1 MALHPLTTTRALR
14 DSYIRYLK
22 TIKPFQDEVLRRE
35 YAEALSKPGALMKGP
50 IVEASPPFLP
60 GASVAQLVAEGVLS
74 HGFSRLCN
82 PELPYERPLHR
93 HQEIAIRKAVGG
105 RNIVVATGTG
115 SGKTETFLI
124 PIFDHLLREEVQG
137 TLKRPGVRA
146 LLLYPMNALAN
157 DQVKRL
163 RRILEHYPS
172 ITFGRYVG
180 ETEYEE
186 GPAHRAFEQNYPEE
200 QDIANELKSRQRIQT
215 EPPHILLT
223 NYAMLEYLLLR
234 PDDSTL
240 FDGDTGQFWR
250 FIVLDETHVYSGANA
265 TEIAMLLRRLQDRVM
280 QGKQRKLQAI
290 ATSATL
296 GAGKKDFPAVVS
308 FASDLFNVPFE
319 WNDNDELRQDV
330 VEATRIPVAELG
342 ETWGNGTLAFYR
354 QLGVWANMWRET
366 PDTGQKALR
375 QLIASLQEL
384 APAPLAVL
392 ENARQEAARQ
402 PADALPLFL
411 YHLLRGDRQLQRLRA
426 RLEQGPADLS
436 KLAED
441 LFDGD
446 EESIVNLVSAA
457 ILARQRA
464 GDAPLLPARY
474 HVFARALE
482 GAFICLNTDAHNL
495 PGQPPTPR
503 LFLRRHKFCP
513 HCQSRVFELANCT
526 RCGASYLIGDMTPGE
541 KLEETG
547 GPSLVDGQSYLI
559 QNSALYDEVA
569 KNLAYFVL
577 DPQSSQW
584 DEDEALVS
592 EAEMEDVQSEPEL
605 VKMRLCVKCGAIYGD
620 KEVQRCKCRSRPIQV
635 FRVETNRSRT
645 LRRCVR
651 CSTHASGG
659 VIYRFLTGQD
669 APVSILADS
678 LYQHVPPARKESEQ
692 DKPGAGRKMLNFTDS
707 RQNAAFFAAYLER
720 VHQRNLRRRLI
731 MSTVENA
738 VQTSGGN
745 LRLED
750 LLPRLVR
757 SAEMAGVFS
766 ETDGYDKR
774 DRTAAIWLM
783 QEFSPL
789 DRRISL
795 EGVGLLSFQ
804 PVEPTTWDVPEFL
817 TRSPWDMSKEEVFGL
832 IHLLLNTLR
841 WQGVHTFL
849 MSDRVD
855 LRKDEAFAPRQK
867 AFYVRGDR
875 GSANKDRG
883 ILGWLPASR
892 SNARVEIV
900 KKWLAT
906 TRGLDQKDAERL
918 AVEMLR
924 ELWGYLTGV
933 FSPWQKHFKV
943 ETVAREGVLF
953 QLDHRM
959 WEMAPKVDV
968 VSGDWHICDRCQ
980 NISAVNLGKICPIY
994 GCTGQL
1000 QPLTGDHTALK
1011 DNLYRDLYLHGDPIP
1026 MRTEE
1031 HTAQWVTKK
1040 AAEIQNQF
1048 INGDVNVLSCSTTFE
1063 LGVDVGDL
1071 QAVVLRN
1078 VPPTT
1083 ANYVQRAGRAGRRTD
1098 SAAYVLTFAQRR
1110 SHDLT
1115 YYEQPEK
1122 MVAGQVTPPTVV
1134 LSNERII
1141 RRHLHSVVM
1150 AAFFRWAKDQHST
1163 EYRNVGQF
1171 FAPDDREPGPKLL
1184 YEFLGQRPLYLA
1196 SALDRILPSNLD
1208 LRNELEFAEWN
1219 WVSHLMNA
1227 EQKGILDRAIAE
1239 VTSEIKTFA
1248 DLEQAAAADKKYKQA
1263 ELFQQVQNQ
1272 IRRRDLLGFLGS
1284 RNVLPKYGFPT
1295 DVVELKTDHL
1305 TVTDAKSISL
1315 DRDLRI
1321 AISEFAPG
1329 SEVIAAKRLWRSTGI
1344 RRLPNQRW
1352 PPYEYA
1358 ICRNCKRLN
1367 FEAESLHAFCACGE
1381 PVNEG
1386 KQGKRTTFIVP
1397 EHGFVAD
1404 GETRSPGEAA
1414 PQRIY
1419 ASRTYFARY
1428 KLPDK
1433 NGDDDT
1439 EAAIAP
1445 EELDESLAQG
1455 PVQVWK
1461 RYSRYGWLAVV
1472 NDGMGSG
1479 FLVCPFCGYAE
1490 LANQSPNKK
1499 GKKDKA
1505 AHKNPLT
1512 GRECNGGLS
1521 HFHLGHFFMTD
1532 VLETT
1537 FHLPINTEG
1546 AIYSLLYA
1554 ILDGASEALGIQR
1567 SDIHGA
1573 YYYQAAGRSPSLI
1586 FYDDVPGGAGHV
1598 KRIYNNL
1605 RPTLEAALA
1614 RLNRCECGIETSC
1627 YSCLRNYQNQ
1637 FIHDKL
1643 QRGVAIELL
1652 KQILDERS
1660 ASINPRSA

>member
-1 MALHPLTTTRALR
+1 MALHPLTTTRALH

-22 TIKPFQDEVLRRE
+22 TIKPFQDDELRRE
-35 YAEALSKPGALMKGP
+35 FAESLGRSDALMKGP

-60 GASVAQLVAEGVLS
+60 GASLAQLVAEGVLTR
-74 HGFSRLCN
+74 GFSRLCN

-124 PIFDHLLREEVQG
+124 PIFDHLLREEAQG
-137 TLKRPGVRA
+137 TLSRPGVRA

-163 RRILEHYPS
+163 RRILANYPS

-180 ETEYEE
+180 ETEDTEQV
-186 GPAHRAFEQNYPEE
+186 ARKAFEQNYPEE
-200 QDIANELKSRQRIQT
+200 PDIPNELKSRQKIQAA
-215 EPPHILLT
+215 PPHILLT

-234 PDDSTL
+234 PKDSTL

-250 FIVLDETHVYSGANA
+250 FLVLDETHVYSGANA

-280 QGKQRKLQAI
+280 QGQPRRLQAI

-296 GAGKKDFPAVVS
+296 GAGRKDFPDVVQ

-319 WNDNDELRQDV
+319 WDDNDASQQDV
-330 VEATRIPVAELG
+330 VEAARVPVADLG
-342 ETWGNGTLAFYR
+342 EAWGAGALSFYR
-354 QLGVWANMWRET
+354 QLGEWANTWREM
-366 PDTGQKALR
+366 PAEQSSIRQSIAALAELPPVPPAILDKAKQAALR
-375 QLIASLQEL
+375 QPTDSL
-384 APAPLAVL
+384 PV
-392 ENARQEAARQ
+392 
-402 PADALPLFL
+402 FL
-411 YHLLRGDRQLQRLRA
+411 YHLLRGDRQLQRLRSQ
-426 RLEQGPADLS
+426 LETGPADLTR
-436 KLAED
+436 LADE

-457 ILARQRA
+457 ILARERA

-482 GAFICLNTDAHNL
+482 GAFVCLNTEAHNS
-495 PGQPPTPR
+495 PGKPPTPR

-513 HCQSRVFELANCT
+513 HCKSRVFELANCT
-526 RCGASYLIGDMTPGE
+526 RCGASYLIGDITSGE
-541 KLEETG
+541 KLEESG
-547 GPSLVDGQSYLI
+547 GLPPVKEQSYLI

-569 KNLAYFVL
+569 RNLAYFVL
-577 DPQSSQW
+577 DPQASEW

-592 EAEMEDVQSEPEL
+592 EAEMEDVQSEPNLE
-605 VKMRLCVKCGAIYGD
+605 KMRLCVECGAIYGEHD
-620 KEVQRCKCRSRPIQV
+620 ARRCKCKSQLSQV
-635 FRVETNRSRT
+635 FRVETNRAKT

-678 LYQHVPPARKESEQ
+678 LYQYVPLARKESEQ
-692 DKPGAGRKMLNFTDS
+692 DKPGAGRKLLNFTDS
-707 RQNAAFFAAYLER
+707 RQNAAFFAAYLDR
-720 VHQRNLRRRLI
+720 VHQRNLRRQLI
-731 MSTVENA
+731 MRTVKNA
-738 VQTSGGN
+738 VQTGSAN

-757 SAEMAGVFS
+757 SAEMAGLFS
-766 ETDGYDKR
+766 ETDGVDKR
-774 DRTAAIWLM
+774 ERTAAIWLM

-795 EGVGLLSFQ
+795 EGVGLLRFQ
-804 PVEPTTWDVPEFL
+804 PVAPAKWEAPRFL
-817 TRSPWDMSKEEVFGL
+817 TQAPWNMSNEEAFNL
-832 IHLLLNTLR
+832 IQLLFNTLR

-849 MSDRVD
+849 LSDRVD

-867 AFYVRGDR
+867 AIYVRKDR
-875 GSANKDRG
+875 GGANKERG

-900 KKWLAT
+900 KKWLVAA
-906 TRGLDQKDAERL
+906 RGLDEKDAAGR
-918 AVEMLR
+918 AVEILR
-924 ELWGYLTGV
+924 ELWDYLTGV
-933 FSPWQKHFKV
+933 SSPWQRYFV
-943 ETVAREGVLF
+943 AETVAKEGVLY
-953 QLDHRM
+953 QLDYRM
-959 WEMAPKVDV
+959 WELAPVLDAA
-968 VSGDWHICDRCQ
+968 SGGWYICDRCQ
-980 NISAVNLGKICPIY
+980 NISASSLGEICPIY

-1000 QPLTGDHTALK
+1000 RPLSADHSALK
-1011 DNLYRDLYLHGDPIP
+1011 DNLYRDIYLNGDAIP
-1026 MRTEE
+1026 MRAEE

-1122 MVAGQVTPPTVV
+1122 MVAGRVTPPTVV

-1150 AAFFRWAKDQHST
+1150 AAFFRWAKEQHNT
-1163 EYRNVGQF
+1163 EYHTVGEF
-1171 FAPDDREPGPKLL
+1171 FVPNDRESGVDLLVKFLRLQPG
-1184 YEFLGQRPLYLA
+1184 YLA
-1196 SALDRILPSNLD
+1196 SALDRVLPSDAD
-1208 LRNELEFAEWN
+1208 LRRELMLADWE
-1219 WVSHLMNA
+1219 WVSALMNQTQ
-1227 EQKGILDRAIAE
+1227 EGILDRAIAE
-1239 VTSEIKTFA
+1239 VKSEIDTFSN
-1248 DLEQAAAADKKYKQA
+1248 LEQQAASEKKYKQA

-1305 TVTDAKSISL
+1305 TIDGAKDIAL

-1329 SEVIAAKRLWRSTGI
+1329 SEVIAAKKLWVSTGI
-1344 RRLPNQRW
+1344 RRLPDRRW

-1367 FEAESLHAFCACGE
+1367 FEAESLHAYCECGE
-1381 PVNEG
+1381 PLNEG
-1386 KQGKRTTFIVP
+1386 RQGKRTTFIVP
-1397 EHGFVAD
+1397 EQGFVAAK
-1404 GETRSPGEAA
+1404 ETRSPGEAA

-1428 KLPDK
+1428 KLPDRQG
-1433 NGDDDT
+1433 NDS
-1439 EAAIAP
+1439 AAAEIAP
-1445 EELDESLAQG
+1445 EELDESFADS

-1479 FLVCPFCGYAE
+1479 FMVCPFCGYAE
-1490 LANQSPNKK
+1490 LANRSTTRK
-1499 GKKDKA
+1499 GKKDRA
-1505 AHKNPLT
+1505 AHRNPLT
-1512 GRECNGGLS
+1512 DRECNGGLS
-1521 HFHLGHFFMTD
+1521 HYHLGHFFMTD

-1537 FHLPINTEG
+1537 FRLRIPTEG

-1573 YYYQAAGRSPSLI
+1573 YYYQSSGMSPSLI

-1598 KRIYNNL
+1598 KRIYHNL
-1605 RPTLEAALA
+1605 RPTLEAALD
-1614 RLNRCECGIETSC
+1614 RLERCECGIETSC

-1652 KQILDERS
+1652 MQILGKAD
-1660 ASINPRSA
+1660 AGTHPGAA

>member
-1 MALHPLTTTRALR
+1 MALHPLTTTRALHN
-14 DSYIRYLK
+14 SYIRYLK
-22 TIKPFQDEVLRRE
+22 TIKPFQDDELRRE
-35 YAEALSKPGALMKGP
+35 FAESLGKPGALMKGP

-60 GASVAQLVAEGVLS
+60 GASLAQLVAEGVLS
-74 HGFSRLCN
+74 RGFSRLCN
-82 PELPYERPLHR
+82 PELPYERPLHL
-93 HQEIAIRKAVGG
+93 HQEKAIRKAVGG

-124 PIFDHLLREEVQG
+124 PIFDYLLREEAQG

-180 ETEYEE
+180 ETEEKE
-186 GPAHRAFEQNYPEE
+186 HEAHKAFEKNYPEE
-200 QDIANELKSRQRIQT
+200 KDIPNELKSRQRIQA

-234 PDDSTL
+234 PNDSTL

-250 FIVLDETHVYSGANA
+250 FVVLDETHVYSGANA
-265 TEIAMLLRRLQDRVM
+265 IEIAMLLRRLQDRVV
-280 QGKQRKLQAI
+280 QGKPRKLQAI

-319 WNDNDELRQDV
+319 WDDNDESRQDV
-330 VEATRIPVAELG
+330 IEARRIPVAELG
-342 ETWGNGTLAFYR
+342 ETWGAGTLAFYQ
-354 QLGVWANMWRET
+354 QLGEWANIWRET
-366 PDTGQKALR
+366 PGLGQQSVR
-375 QLIASLQEL
+375 QVIASLREF
-384 APAPLAVL
+384 PPVPLTIL
-392 ENARQEAARQ
+392 EKAQQEAVRQ
-402 PADALPLFL
+402 PADALPIFL
-411 YHLLRGDRQLQRLRA
+411 YHLLRGDHQLQRLRA

-436 KLAED
+436 LLADE

-446 EESIVNLVSAA
+446 EEPIVNLVSAA
-457 ILARQRA
+457 ILARQRR

-482 GAFICLNTDAHNL
+482 GAFVCLNTDAHNL
-495 PGQPPTPR
+495 SRQQPTPR

-513 HCQSRVFELANCT
+513 HCNSCVFELANCT
-526 RCGASYLIGDMTPGE
+526 RCGASYLIGDMISGE
-541 KLEETG
+541 KLEESG
-547 GPSLVDGQSYLI
+547 DPQLVEGQSYLI

-577 DPQSSQW
+577 DPQASQW

-592 EAEMEDVQSEPEL
+592 EAEMEDVQAEPDLE
-605 VKMRLCVKCGAIYGD
+605 KMRLCVECGAIYGE
-620 KEVQRCKCRSRPIQV
+620 KETRRCKCKSKLSQI
-635 FRVETNRSRT
+635 FRVETNRART

-651 CSTHASGG
+651 CSTHSSGG

-669 APVSILADS
+669 APVSVLADS
-678 LYQHVPPARKESEQ
+678 LYQYVPPARKESEQ

-720 VHQRNLRRRLI
+720 VHQRNLRRQLI
-731 MSTVENA
+731 MSTIENA
-738 VQTSGGN
+738 VQTNGGN

-750 LLPRLVR
+750 LLPRLIR
-757 SAEMAGVFS
+757 QAETAGLFS

-774 DRTAAIWLM
+774 ERTAAIWLM

-804 PVEPTTWDVPEFL
+804 PVQPRKWDVPDFL
-817 TRSPWDMSKEEVFGL
+817 TRSPWNMSKEEAYNL

-855 LRKDEAFAPRQK
+855 LLKDEAFAPRQK
-867 AFYVRGDR
+867 AFYVRQDR

-900 KKWLAT
+900 KKWLVSA
-906 TRGLDQKDAERL
+906 RKLDEKDAVTRAE
-918 AVEMLR
+918 EILR
-924 ELWGYLTGV
+924 ELWKYLTEV
-933 FSPWQKHFKV
+933 SSPWQKHFV
-943 ETVAREGVLF
+943 AETVAKEGVLYR
-953 QLDHRM
+953 LDYRM
-959 WEMAPKVDV
+959 WELAPKVDV
-968 VSGDWHICDRCQ
+968 VSGDWHICERCQ
-980 NISAVNLGKICPIY
+980 NISPINLGSICPIY

-1000 QPLTGDHTALK
+1000 QPLTGEHTALK
-1011 DNLYRDLYLHGDPIP
+1011 DNLYRDIYLNGNAIP

-1048 INGDVNVLSCSTTFE
+1048 ISGDVNVLSCSTTFE

-1098 SAAYVLTFAQRR
+1098 SAAFVLTFAQRR

-1122 MVAGQVTPPTVV
+1122 MVAGQVTPPTVA

-1150 AAFFRWAKDQHST
+1150 AAFFRWAKDQHNI

-1184 YEFLGQRPLYLA
+1184 NEFLYQRPGYLA
-1196 SALDRILPSNLD
+1196 SALDRILPSDID
-1208 LRNELEFAEWN
+1208 LRNQLAFADWN

-1227 EQKGILDRAIAE
+1227 NQEGILDRAIDE
-1239 VTSEIKTFA
+1239 VTSEIATFA
-1248 DLEQAAAADKKYKQA
+1248 ELEQAAADDKKYKQA

-1305 TVTDAKSISL
+1305 TVNDAKSISL

-1329 SEVIAAKRLWRSTGI
+1329 SEVIAAKRLWKSAGI
-1344 RRLPNQRW
+1344 RRLPDRRW

-1367 FEAESLHAFCACGE
+1367 FEAESLGAYCACGE
-1381 PVNEG
+1381 PLNEG

-1397 EHGFVAD
+1397 EQGFVAD
-1404 GETRSPGEAA
+1404 SETRSPGEAA

-1419 ASRTYFARY
+1419 ASRTHFARY

-1433 NGDDDT
+1433 NGDDNT
-1439 EAAIAP
+1439 EVAIAP
-1445 EELDESLAQG
+1445 EELDESLAEG

-1472 NDGMGSG
+1472 NDGMGAG
-1479 FLVCPFCGYAE
+1479 FRVCPYCGYAE
-1490 LANQSPNKK
+1490 LANQSLNKR
-1499 GKKDKA
+1499 GKKDKTL
-1505 AHKNPLT
+1505 HKNPLT
-1512 GRECNGGLS
+1512 GRECNGSLS
-1521 HFHLGHFFMTD
+1521 HYHLGHFFMTD

-1537 FHLPINTEG
+1537 FRLPIRTEG

-1573 YYYQAAGRSPSLI
+1573 YYYQSSGVPPSLI

-1605 RPTLEAALA
+1605 HPTLEAALA
-1614 RLNRCECGIETSC
+1614 RLNRCECGVETSC

-1643 QRGVAIELL
+1643 QRGLAIELL
-1652 KQILDERS
+1652 KQILGVRS
-1660 ASINPRSA
+1660 ASADPSSA